1 MAMVQDELGNYY
13 DDGTGDGGEYVTPYS
28 SPFGLANYGDQSEGG
43 FSGENVFD
51 PTYGGQY
58 GTGTT
63 ENVFDPNYGGQFGNV
78 AGENVFD
85 PTFGGQVGLPSGVN
99 TRSIFGGGANAAPA
113 NTGGNGITDFL
124 LSLIHI

>member
-13 DDGTGDGGEYVTPYS
+13 DDGTDEGGGYATSYS

-58 GTGTT
+58 GSGAS
-63 ENVFDPNYGGQFGNV
+63 ENVFDPNYGGQFGT
-78 AGENVFD
+78 GESVFD
-85 PTFGGQVGLPSGVN
+85 PTYGGQFGLPAATN
-99 TRSIFGGGANAAPA
+99 MRSIFGGRY
-113 NTGGNGITDFL
+113 FCRHCQ
-124 LSLIHI
+124 HIV